1 MRQVSLL
8 GVFLFLVSLAL
19 ALVLEVAPLPEAMQ
33 GWRPLW
39 LALVMSFWALENSRG
54 GSLLL
59 AWLVG
64 LLQDVLYGSLLGLHA
79 FFLVIVVFAILRVQR
94 RLRMFPVW
102 QQAFFLTL
110 VFAFG
115 QLLMFW
121 LEVLAG
127 TPRLLLQYMLPA
139 LVSGLLWPWVWL
151 LLHVLQRGVL
161 RR

>member
-19 ALVLEVAPLPEAMQ
+19 ALVLEVAPLPEVMQ

-39 LALVMSFWALENSRG
+39 LALVMSFWALEASRG

-79 FFLVIVVFAILRVQR
+79 FFLVIVVFAVLRVQR

-127 TPRLLLQYMLPA
+127 TPKLLLQYILPA

-151 LLHVLQRGVL
+151 LLHMVQRGVL

>member
-19 ALVLEVAPLPEAMQ
+19 ALVLEVAPLPEVMQ

-39 LALVMSFWALENSRG
+39 LALVMSFWALETSRG

-79 FFLVIVVFAILRVQR
+79 FFLVIVVFAVLRVQR

-127 TPRLLLQYMLPA
+127 TPKLLLQYILPA

-151 LLHVLQRGVL
+151 LLHMVQRGVL

>member
-1 MRQVSLL
+1 MRPLSLL
-8 GVFLFLVSLAL
+8 GIFLFLVSLTL
-19 ALVLEVAPLPEAMQ
+19 ALVLEVAPLPEAMH

-39 LALVMSFWALENSRG
+39 LALVMVFWALEAPRG

-64 LLQDVLYGSLLGLHA
+64 LLQDVVYGSLLGLHA
-79 FFLVIVVFAILRVQR
+79 LFLVIVVFAVLRVQR

-110 VFAFG
+110 VFVFG
-115 QLLMFW
+115 QLLVFW

-151 LLHVLQRGVL
+151 LLHVLQRSLL